1 MPTYRQFHVNSFK
14 VYSLCDAL
22 GKNIL
27 NSLVMLV
34 NHLQSSNNLYT
45 AQEGTKYKSL
55 PRSPFKPIPSVSL
68 FTGAGGMDLGFEV
81 AGFSTRCCVEKDEHS
96 CITLRTNRDVGSK
109 TGLHS
114 FLREATV
121 IEDDIHNVS
130 GRRILTAASLEKDE
144 VGLVHG
150 GPPCQAF
157 SVFGKRQGLE
167 DDRGTLLWE
176 FVRIIKE
183 LEPKNF
189 VLENVSGLKT
199 YKQALVL
206 NKLCQRLSLNG
217 KYAISVHDY
226 EIADFGIPQFR
237 RRIFIIGSRDGRGVP
252 SMTPSHGSME
262 SSSLRGI
269 LKSYRTV
276 GEVLEGL
283 GEPEEVDIPN
293 HKGRVHSQKI
303 IERYAS
309 LKFGQRDPKTRI
321 NKLDPKRPSFT
332 IVVGSDAGGGKGHIH
347 PYIPREVTP
356 RESARMQTFPDFWVF
371 SGTSRH
377 PIRQV
382 GNAVPPLFG
391 TLFAAHLRKHLFDD
405 SVNLTY
411 EDALRYLGLDY
422 LKEE

>member
-1 MPTYRQFHVNSFK
+1 
-14 VYSLCDAL
+14 
-22 GKNIL
+22 
-27 NSLVMLV
+27 MLA
-34 NHLQSSNNLYT
+34 NDLQSSDNLST
-45 AQEGTKYKSL
+45 DRGGTKYKSL
-55 PRSPFKPIPSVSL
+55 PRSSFKPIPSVSL

-81 AGFSTRCCVEKDEHS
+81 VGFSTRCCVEKDEHS
-96 CITLRTNRDVGSK
+96 CITLRTNRDFGSK

-130 GRRILTAASLEKDE
+130 GQRILTAAGIEKEE
-144 VGLVHG
+144 VGLVYG

-157 SVFGKRQGLE
+157 SVFGKRKGLE
-167 DDRGTLLWE
+167 DERGTLLWE
-176 FVRIIKE
+176 FVRIIQE

-199 YKQALVL
+199 YNEAIVL
-206 NKLCQRLSLNG
+206 NKLCQMLSFNG
-217 KYAISVHDY
+217 KYLISVHDY

-237 RRIFIIGSRDGRGVP
+237 RRIFIIGSSEGRDIP
-252 SMTPSHGSME
+252 PMTPTHGSME
-262 SSSLRGI
+262 SSSLKGI

-283 GEPEEVDIPN
+283 GEPGEVDIPN
-293 HKGRVHSQKI
+293 HKGRVHSQEI

-309 LKFGQRDPKTRI
+309 LKFGQRDTKTRI

-347 PYIPREVTP
+347 PYTPREVTP
-356 RESARMQTFPDFWVF
+356 RESARLQTFPDFWAF

-382 GNAVPPLFG
+382 GNAVPPLFSA
-391 TLFAAHLRKHLFDD
+391 LLAAHIRQHLFDEPIT
-405 SVNLTY
+405 LTY
-411 EDALRYLGLDY
+411 QDALRYLGVDY
-422 LKEE
+422 L

>member
-1 MPTYRQFHVNSFK
+1 
-14 VYSLCDAL
+14 
-22 GKNIL
+22 
-27 NSLVMLV
+27 MLV
-34 NHLQSSNNLYT
+34 NDLQSSDNLCT
-45 AQEGTKYKSL
+45 DKGKTKYKSL

-81 AGFSTRCCVEKDEHS
+81 AGFSTRCCVERDEHS
-96 CITLRTNRDVGSK
+96 CITLRTNRDVGSN

-130 GRRILTAASLEKDE
+130 GQRILTAAGIEKE
-144 VGLVHG
+144 EIGLVHG

-183 LEPKNF
+183 LEPKSF

-206 NKLCQRLSLNG
+206 NKLCQRLSLDG

-237 RRIFIIGSRDGRGVP
+237 RRIFIIGSSEGRDIP
-252 SMTPSHGSME
+252 PMTPTHGCME

-276 GEVLEGL
+276 REVLEGL
-283 GEPEEVDIPN
+283 GEPGEVDIPN

-303 IERYAS
+303 IDRYAS

-356 RESARMQTFPDFWVF
+356 RESARVQTFPDFWAF

-382 GNAVPPLFG
+382 GNAVPPLFAA
-391 TLFAAHLRKHLFDD
+391 LLAAHIRKHLFDD
-405 SVNLTY
+405 STNLTY
-411 EDALRYLGLDY
+411 KEAISYLGLDY
-422 LKEE
+422 LNKLNHDR

>member
-1 MPTYRQFHVNSFK
+1 M
-14 VYSLCDAL
+14 L
-22 GKNIL
+22 L
-27 NSLVMLV
+27 ND
-34 NHLQSSNNLYT
+34 LQSNDNLCTNN
-45 AQEGTKYKSL
+45 GKTKYKSL
-55 PRSPFKPIPSVSL
+55 LRSSFKPIPSVSL

-121 IEDDIHNVS
+121 IEDDINNVS
-130 GRRILTAASLEKDE
+130 GQRILTAAGIEKKE
-144 VGLVHG
+144 VGLVYG

-157 SVFGKRQGLE
+157 SVFGKRQGL
-167 DDRGTLLWE
+167 DDARGTLLWE

-199 YKQALVL
+199 YKQAIVL
-206 NKLCQRLSLNG
+206 NELCQSLSLNG
-217 KYAISVHDY
+217 KYSISVHDY

-237 RRIFIIGSRDGRGVP
+237 RRIFIIGSSNGKTVP
-252 SMTPSHGSME
+252 PMTPSYGSNE
-262 SSSLRGI
+262 DSSPGGI
-269 LKSYRTV
+269 LKPYRTV
-276 GEVLEGL
+276 GEALTGL
-283 GEPEEVDIPN
+283 GEPEEIDIPN
-293 HKGRVHSQKI
+293 HKGRVHSQAI

-309 LKFGQRDPKTRI
+309 LKLGQRDPKTRI

-347 PYIPREVTP
+347 PYTPREVTP

-382 GNAVPPLFG
+382 GNAVPA
-391 TLFAAHLRKHLFDD
+391 LFAALLAAHIRRYLFDD
-405 SVNLTY
+405 SVTLTY
-411 EDALRYLGLDY
+411 EDAIQYLGLDY
-422 LKEE
+422 L

>member
-1 MPTYRQFHVNSFK
+1 
-14 VYSLCDAL
+14 
-22 GKNIL
+22 
-27 NSLVMLV
+27 MLV
-34 NHLQSSNNLYT
+34 NDLQSSDNLCT
-45 AQEGTKYKSL
+45 DKGKTKYKSL

-81 AGFSTRCCVEKDEHS
+81 AGFSTRCCVERDEHS
-96 CITLRTNRDVGSK
+96 CITLRTNRDVGSN

-114 FLREATV
+114 FLGEATV

-130 GRRILTAASLEKDE
+130 GQRILTAAGIEKE
-144 VGLVHG
+144 EIGLVHG

-183 LEPKNF
+183 LEPKSF

-206 NKLCQRLSLNG
+206 NKLCQRLSLDG

-237 RRIFIIGSRDGRGVP
+237 RRIFIIGSSEGRDIP
-252 SMTPSHGSME
+252 PMTPTHGCME

-276 GEVLEGL
+276 REVLEGL
-283 GEPEEVDIPN
+283 GEPGEVDIPN

-356 RESARMQTFPDFWVF
+356 RESARVQTFPDFWAF

-382 GNAVPPLFG
+382 GNAVPPLFAA
-391 TLFAAHLRKHLFDD
+391 LLAAHIRKHLFDD
-405 SVNLTY
+405 STNLTY
-411 EDALRYLGLDY
+411 KEAISYLGLDY
-422 LKEE
+422 LNKLNHDR